1 MRRYYKTKVKEPKP
15 KPFRLR
21 PKHEAYSIL
30 YAMLSSEFRLVMER
44 PDSSELPFHN
54 VDLDTAYGRKTAEAY
69 LSALEKAAK
78 PIAQFLIDQGDDL
91 GSSFPFDTAADRK
104 IKAA

>member
-1 MRRYYKTKVKEPKP
+1 MRRYQTKEPKVKVW
-15 KPFRLR
+15 KPSA
-21 PKHEAYSIL
+21 KHEAYSIA
-30 YAMLSSEFRLVMER
+30 YAMLSAEFRLVMER

-54 VDLDTAYGRKTAEAY
+54 VDLDTAHGRKVAEAY

-91 GSSFPFDTAADRK
+91 GSPFPFDTAEDRRTT
-104 IKAA
+104 KAA